1 MLVRFSM
8 TVQDG
13 GRDDNQ
19 QQYHFQLDANTS
31 PTSFLKYIISTYFFS
46 GEGFLRNKAPQ
57 DQLISFS
64 WPCISNQ
71 AALTFYP
78 PPQGLITKPTD
89 SSVQK
94 IQLPHYHSIYTTQH
108 IVGYFF
114 VCMPLLCLCLF
125 VGRFQT
131 SWAHGFPKG
140 SLWAL
145 TKCMKLRTILWS
157 PAFDCLYFRSK
168 GSKGH
173 IRQIVNTK
181 HFQG

>member
-1 MLVRFSM
+1 M

-78 PPQGLITKPTD
+78 PTSGVNYQAHRLISAKNTAPPL
-89 SSVQK
+89 S
-94 IQLPHYHSIYTTQH
+94 LNIYYTAH
-108 IVGYFF
+108 CWVF
-114 VCMPLLCLCLF
+114 LCLYA
-125 VGRFQT
+125 T
-131 SWAHGFPKG
+131 SVPVPICRQISDILGTWFPKG
-140 SLWAL
+140 IPLSSYQVYEASHNTLEP
-145 TKCMKLRTILWS
+145 C
-157 PAFDCLYFRSK
+157 FRLPL
-168 GSKGH
+168 
-173 IRQIVNTK
+173 
-181 HFQG
+181 F